1 MVTGRQDDWTG
12 RQPERTVRM
21 GRQHG
26 LDRAGRKHAGD
37 PILITEAPPSPRAEL
52 DYRRRRY
59 AITMGI
65 RVVCLI
71 LAAAF
76 HTIIW
81 LWPIFAVGALALP
94 WIAVVLANDRLP
106 NRSPRFQ
113 RYAAAHDAKQI
124 TAHQDSS
131 RVIDE

>member
-1 MVTGRQDDWTG
+1 M
-12 RQPERTVRM
+12 VRM
-21 GRQHG
+21 RRGKGQQSTG
-26 LDRAGRKHAGD
+26 KKQ
-37 PILITEAPPSPRAEL
+37 PVLITEAPPNPQAEL
-52 DYRRRRY
+52 NYRRRRY

-81 LWPIFAVGALALP
+81 AWPIFALGALALP
-94 WIAVVLANDRLP
+94 WIAVLLANDHLP
-106 NRSPRFQ
+106 TNSSRFQ
-113 RYAAAHDAKQI
+113 RYAGEPPKQI
-124 TAHQDSS
+124 TNESDPS

>member
-1 MVTGRQDDWTG
+1 MRSEHDVAKSANKQGKKREQ
-12 RQPERTVRM
+12 
-21 GRQHG
+21 
-26 LDRAGRKHAGD
+26 
-37 PILITEAPPSPRAEL
+37 PILITEAPPSPKAEL

-76 HTIIW
+76 HNIIW
-81 LWPIFAVGALALP
+81 LWPVFAVGAIALP

-106 NRSPRFQ
+106 AKSSRFQ
-113 RYAAAHDAKQI
+113 RYAGVPNRQLGQRD
-124 TAHQDSS
+124 DSH